1 MNKKTVLLIIQSV
14 FCILTAIML
23 IVADLII
30 YFEGVSEKSSDPMA
44 NIYSAD
50 AIADKAVIVIPVF
63 AVSVIVTII
72 CAILK
77 VKDEKA
83 AKPSGKI
90 DIRPNT
96 EDCRTSV
103 SAVNIIRVVLFA
115 AALIFIIAGIFNG
128 SISDVFIKA
137 SKICTECIGLG

>member
-115 AALIFIIAGIFNG
+115 AALIFI
-128 SISDVFIKA
+128 
-137 SKICTECIGLG
+137 